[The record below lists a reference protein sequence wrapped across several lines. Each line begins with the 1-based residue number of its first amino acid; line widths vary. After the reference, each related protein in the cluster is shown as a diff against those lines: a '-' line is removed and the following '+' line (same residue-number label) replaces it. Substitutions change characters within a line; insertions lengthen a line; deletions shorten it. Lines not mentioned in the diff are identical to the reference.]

1 MIVRKSSRQKET
13 AEKNRFLRRIRR
25 NVKTLNSLLVN
36 ETDAR
41 HIPEDLKKAVASFLK
56 CFAEDSGVFT
66 RERLL
71 SLKDVYSRIEEASGD
86 DPLFKYNAFIDSD
99 IRNDITEL
107 TGLVN
112 GRRLSQLSSAEL
124 REVTDIVGNV
134 SAMINYS
141 NAIFYNEKKE
151 ALDNTAYRARNVVNE
166 ERKRGDK
173 VKRVFQNSLAVKEF
187 TPVYLFKR
195 LGGVFEELHNDI
207 LDGVDKY
214 MVILC

>member
-1 MIVRKSSRQKET
+1 M
-13 AEKNRFLRRIRR
+13 
-25 NVKTLNSLLVN
+25 
-36 ETDAR
+36 
-41 HIPEDLKKAVASFLK
+41 
-56 CFAEDSGVFT
+56 
-66 RERLL
+66 
-71 SLKDVYSRIEEASGD
+71 
-86 DPLFKYNAFIDSD
+86 FKYNAFIDSD

-151 ALDNTAYRARNVVNE
+151 ALDNTVYRARNVINE

-214 MVILC
+214 MVISDNAKSFYYETEEKYNFLKWDKGTRSLSKSRRQAEKRSPLRENRRCLFMPPPNGKDSTMTGKTPII